1 VKGLRGGP
9 RVGRQQRHRM
19 PAPGAAHRL
28 ALLALQVWVAQAAT
42 IGHAR
47 SATVAFLAQP
57 HSLRLGLPGDL
68 GAKSRTHLS
77 RAEGKRATPPQPGPA
92 CVCMGFERVHSLCE
106 MGFLVRASTR
116 KSASRRAPL
125 RRTLALCACI
135 LSWTDILGMRKTCDE
150 RSAGAPPCHH
160 ARALEQQ
167 HHHGLSRRRLR
178 RIWQ

>member
-1 VKGLRGGP
+1 MD
-9 RVGRQQRHRM
+9 RQQRHRM

-47 SATVAFLAQP
+47 SATVAFLTHP
-57 HSLRLGLPGDL
+57 LSLRLGLPGDL
-68 GAKSRTHLS
+68 GAKSNTHSS
-77 RAEGKRATPPQPGPA
+77 RAEGKRASPPGPA
-92 CVCMGFERVHSLCE
+92 CVCMCFERVHFLCE

-116 KSASRRAPL
+116 KSASRRTPL
-125 RRTLALCACI
+125 RRTLALCACV
-135 LSWTDILGMRKTCDE
+135 LSWTDILGMRKACDE
-150 RSAGAPPCHH
+150 RSAGAPQCHH

-167 HHHGLSRRRLR
+167 HRHGLSRRRLR